1 MTREM
6 SEGCSF
12 STKVHFLRQWTR
24 EKKKRTVNRE
34 SESLQSKGSQSLRV
48 TYYRDSS
55 IFFPEKT
62 SITHHR
68 PIASSLSYPR
78 QGYNVLFAFYFP

>member
-1 MTREM
+1 M

-34 SESLQSKGSQSLRV
+34 SESLQPKGSQSLRV
-48 TYYRDSS
+48 TYYRDPS

-68 PIASSLSYPR
+68 PTLLLSLLSTTR
-78 QGYNVLFAFYFP
+78 L